1 MGERGARLDEML
13 DVFDKLRADSRVE
26 HSGRFWE
33 IPPSKV
39 DLRPA
44 RPGGPAVLLGG
55 FTPAAMN
62 RVGGRG
68 AGWIAIAGAPEEF
81 EDSLWGMATAAATA
95 AGRDPGVLRKE
106 TRVNTYAGE
115 GVEQVADN
123 VREAERRGAD
133 GVHVD
138 FTYVAGSADELI
150 ERAEELI
157 GLLR

>member
-1 MGERGARLDEML
+1 ML
-13 DVFDKLRADSRVE
+13 DVFEKLWNESEVE

-39 DLRPA
+39 DLRPSQA
-44 RPGGPAVLLGG
+44 GGPPVLLGG
-55 FTPAAMN
+55 FTQAAMD
-62 RVGGRG
+62 RVGSRG

-81 EDSLWGMATAAATA
+81 EESLWGMAVDAATA
-95 AGRDPGVLRKE
+95 AGRDPGTLRKE
-106 TRVNTYAGE
+106 TRVNTYAGMS
-115 GVEQVADN
+115 VAETADQ

-138 FTYVAGSADELI
+138 FTYIAGSADELM
-150 ERAEELI
+150 EQAEELI